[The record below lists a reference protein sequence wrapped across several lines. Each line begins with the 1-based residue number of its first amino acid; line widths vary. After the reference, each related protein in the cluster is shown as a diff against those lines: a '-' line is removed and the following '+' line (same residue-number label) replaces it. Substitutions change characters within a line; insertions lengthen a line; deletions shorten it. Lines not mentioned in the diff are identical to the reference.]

1 MDVFTLAIAFS
12 VLVGCLGLE
21 SDLNRMVYI
30 PTSSFYGILS
40 RVAHSRNDALTEC
53 SKGYCHNVSWIPD
66 RFRPYWRIYVGL
78 HSRRLATAKAKR
90 LFGNDVLFFCWL
102 RELT

>member
-1 MDVFTLAIAFS
+1 MDVFTLAVAFS

-66 RFRPYWRIYVGL
+66 GFRPYWRIYVGAAQ
-78 HSRRLATAKAKR
+78 STP
-90 LFGNDVLFFCWL
+90 GNS
-102 RELT
+102 